1 MRLNNPMIIY
11 AISSSMYDPHEAY
24 FLNKADA
31 LEALKR
37 IEHIGGEVVEVEV
50 VEHLTEVSTGAN

>member
-1 MRLNNPMIIY
+1 MIIY
-11 AISSSMYDPHEAY
+11 AISGSMYDPHEAY

-50 VEHLTEVSTGAN
+50 VEHLTEIIPADEA